1 MEIKRFGD
9 PAGKT
14 IMLLHGNLM
23 CWRQFED
30 VIPLLEK
37 TYCVYAV
44 SFDGFDGTGQ
54 TTYTTAQEQA
64 HKLEAYILEHCGG
77 ALDILFAES
86 LGCGPAIFL
95 QASPQIQ
102 VRHMILSGPEY
113 LDFGPLNKP
122 LLNIMPQ
129 MQYRTAREKTMPAW
143 ALRFMGQTEQGMNTM
158 MRRIPDNISLE
169 SVRATWEV
177 GLYLYR
183 TSLPPQPE
191 AAVACWYGE
200 KEGHMKKALRKLRA
214 MYPRLAVRCFSG
226 FGHGDIIN
234 HPELLAAE
242 LEQFL
247 NGVS

>member
-1 MEIKRFGD
+1 MEIKRFGN

-14 IMLLHGNLM
+14 ILLLHSNLM

-30 VIPLLEK
+30 VIPLLEND
-37 TYCVYAV
+37 YCVYAV
-44 SFDGFDGTGQ
+44 SFDGTGR

-64 HKLEAYILEHCGG
+64 RKLETFLCETCGG

-95 QASPQIQ
+95 NASPQI
-102 VRHMILSGPEY
+102 RIRRMILSGPEY
-113 LDFGPLNKP
+113 LDFGPLNP
-122 LLNIMPQ
+122 LILKTMPQ
-129 MQYRTAREKTMPAW
+129 KQYRTAHEKTMPAW

-158 MRRIPDNISLE
+158 LRRIPDNISLE

-183 TSLPPQPE
+183 TPLPPQPD

-200 KEGHMKKALRKLRA
+200 KEGHMKKAIQKLRA
-214 MYPRLAVRCFSG
+214 MYPRLTVRCFAG
-226 FGHGDIIN
+226 FGHGDILN

-242 LEQFL
+242 LKRFED
-247 NGVS
+247 ST

>member
-1 MEIKRFGD
+1 MQKNYLIAAFEQTAAERF
-9 PAGKT
+9 PAQGPE
-14 IMLLHGNLM
+14 LL
-23 CWRQFED
+23 
-30 VIPLLEK
+30 
-37 TYCVYAV
+37 A
-44 SFDGFDGTGQ
+44 
-54 TTYTTAQEQA
+54 
-64 HKLEAYILEHCGG
+64 
-77 ALDILFAES
+77 
-86 LGCGPAIFL
+86 
-95 QASPQIQ
+95 
-102 VRHMILSGPEY
+102 ILSGPEY

-129 MQYRTAREKTMPAW
+129 KQYRTAREKTMPAW

-214 MYPRLAVRCFSG
+214 MYPRLAVLCFSG

-234 HPELLAAE
+234 RPELLAAE

>member
-129 MQYRTAREKTMPAW
+129 KQYRTAREKPIYYEFTACPVAEFAIQHGLTDIMA
-143 ALRFMGQTEQGMNTM
+143 ALCNVDYASMELIHARLIRTTTCANGCKCDFTICGD
-158 MRRIPDNISLE
+158 RDP
-169 SVRATWEV
+169 
-177 GLYLYR
+177 YL
-183 TSLPPQPE
+183 
-191 AAVACWYGE
+191 
-200 KEGHMKKALRKLRA
+200 K
-214 MYPRLAVRCFSG
+214 
-226 FGHGDIIN
+226 D
-234 HPELLAAE
+234 HPEYRDE
-242 LEQFL
+242 
-247 NGVS
+247 NGYRRNT